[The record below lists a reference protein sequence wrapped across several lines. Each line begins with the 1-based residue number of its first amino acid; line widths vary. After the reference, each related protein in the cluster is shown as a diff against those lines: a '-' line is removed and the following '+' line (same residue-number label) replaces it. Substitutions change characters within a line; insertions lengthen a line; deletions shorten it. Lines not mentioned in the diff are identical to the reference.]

1 MKIRTLKL
9 LAKEGTQNV
18 YKNKLMSLA
27 SILTVAASLFF
38 LGIVLLIAVNLTS
51 NIEVMKRDLDV
62 TVFLNVDVTAFEKEE
77 VISYLEKQKAAGI
90 ISGYRTETKEQA
102 YENLKKELDNE
113 ALLKGLTPENLPE
126 SFYIKLT
133 DPSHSNDFIS
143 NLKKFTGVNNDYGIG
158 YNKEGLEKLEGI
170 LKIINYAMMALLIVL
185 TVIAVFLI
193 SNTIRLTVFARRREI
208 EIMKY
213 VGSMDSFI
221 RWPFIVEGIIIG
233 IIGAVGSFLLTSE
246 AYSWLQNLINSILQN
261 IGLET
266 LKVLEFGPVAFRIFI
281 IYAIFG
287 VIIGGIG
294 SFMSVRKHLNV

>member
-1 MKIRTLKL
+1 
-9 LAKEGTQNV
+9 
-18 YKNKLMSLA
+18 
-27 SILTVAASLFF
+27 
-38 LGIVLLIAVNLTS
+38 
-51 NIEVMKRDLDV
+51 MKRDLDV

-133 DPSHSNDFIS
+133 DPSYSNDFIS